1 MSNSLSTFGVYRAG
15 KIYRNDLVKCSFP
28 EFFNNF
34 WEEVIIENSDSVE
47 GSKDLKYVGDSTEDK
62 LIIEETRNY
71 WNNYLLDC

>member
-1 MSNSLSTFGVYRAG
+1 
-15 KIYRNDLVKCSFP
+15 
-28 EFFNNF
+28 
-34 WEEVIIENSDSVE
+34 VIIENSDSVE